1 MALDYFAPGVYV
13 EEVDRGSRPI
23 EGISMSV
30 AGFIGFTE
38 DIRGDAEIFKP
49 MLVTSWEQYLQYF
62 GKPRSEHPGFTQFG
76 AYLPFAVRG
85 WFDNGGGRCWVVSIG
100 TLAPGSA
107 APPVEQTA
115 TRLLSSSGKS
125 VLQFNLKARE
135 ELALLEGD
143 DKLPENE
150 RITVIVS
157 DGTPKGYDPEDPNSP
172 FNTGEYFTIKVQAGQ
187 RNLGVYE
194 HLTMD
199 QNADPAVADY
209 VVTALQQSEASPE
222 LLARIQELEALEEP
236 EALLKER
243 EKIPHAFNYIELET
257 LGNGH
262 PLSRRPKN
270 GVYEVA
276 PPPRIGQVDK
286 VSNEL
291 QGSRDKGAGIEGL
304 FEIDEVSMVACPD
317 LMLAFQRNWLTLE
330 QVHLLMERML
340 SLCENAFPGP
350 AYRMAVLDAPPV
362 KVGKNEDQAVRPEE
376 YKPQDVEKWL
386 KTFNRRSMF
395 GALYYPWVK
404 VANPADGGR
413 PLFVPPCG
421 HMMGLWCRT
430 DQSRGIFKAPANDTP
445 RGVTGLAYDTNTREQ
460 ELLNPKGINC
470 IRNFDTFDRGY
481 KVWGARTLVEPDN
494 IQWRYI
500 SVRRLCSY
508 IEKSI
513 ERGTQWVVFEPNDSD
528 LWARVTRTVNGFLT
542 GLWRDGALFGASPNE
557 AFYVKCDADNNT
569 HETMMKGRLHIDV
582 GVSPVRPAEFVIFRI
597 SQWDPTQEQG

>member
-1 MALDYFAPGVYV
+1 MALDYFAPGVYI

-38 DIRGDAEIFKP
+38 DIRGDAELFKP
-49 MLVTSWEQYLQYF
+49 MLITSWEQYLQYF
-62 GKPRSEHPGFTQFG
+62 GKPRSEHPGFTKFG
-76 AYLPFAVRG
+76 AYLPFSIRG

-100 TLAPGSA
+100 TLEPGA
-107 APPVEQTA
+107 TPPSREKTA
-115 TRLLSSSGKS
+115 TRLLSSSGKP
-125 VLQFNLKARE
+125 VLQFNLKE
-135 ELALLEGD
+135 QSALSLLSEGD
-143 DKLPENE
+143 QLPESD
-150 RITVIVS
+150 RIRIIID
-157 DGTPKGYDPEDPNSP
+157 DGVPKGYDPDNPNSP
-172 FNTGEYFTIKVQAGQ
+172 FNTGEYFTVKVQCG
-187 RNLGVYE
+187 NKTLGLYE

-199 QNADPAVADY
+199 PDADPEVANY
-209 VVTALQQSEASPE
+209 VVTALQTEEAPAE
-222 LLARIQELEALEEP
+222 LLQRIEATDNPEERVQLEEYLP
-236 EALLKER
+236 N
-243 EKIPHAFNYIELET
+243 AFKYLDIAIV
-257 LGNGH
+257 GNGH

-270 GVYEVA
+270 GLYEVV
-276 PPPRIGQVDK
+276 PPPRIGAIQT

-291 QGSRDKGAGIEGL
+291 QGSRDKGSGIEGL

-317 LMLAFQRNWLTLE
+317 LMMAFQRGWLSLD

-340 SLCENAFPGP
+340 SLCETSFPGP
-350 AYRMAVLDAPPV
+350 PYRMAVLDAPPV
-362 KVGKNEDQAVRPEE
+362 KVGNNGDYRTIRPEE
-376 YKPQDVEKWL
+376 YKPQHVEKWL

-395 GALYYPWVK
+395 GALYYPWIK

-413 PLFVPPCG
+413 PALVPPCG

-430 DQSRGIFKAPANDTP
+430 DQARGIFKAPANDTP
-445 RGVTGLAYDTNTREQ
+445 RGVVGLAYDTNTREQ

-470 IRNFDTFDRGY
+470 IRNFDNFDRGY

-528 LWARVTRTVNGFLT
+528 LWARVTRTVTGFLT

-557 AFYVKCDADNNT
+557 AFYVKCDADNNP
-569 HETMMKGRLHIDV
+569 HESMMKGRLHIDV

-597 SQWDPTQEQG
+597 SQWDPTQDQN